1 MDDCK
6 RMSARASSACP
17 QCFTGNCRVH
27 PNQDGGKQTA
37 ELLEKLGDKAAL
49 QKRLYDSV
57 VKKQLEKL
65 SKEEGRT
72 KSAENSDA
80 YRADLD
86 KERRRAEKRK
96 NRLTP
101 EQQAKA
107 KSIKLGG
114 HLLEMMLEGS
124 DSEGGGIGSDGDAE
138 KRKKRKR
145 KVIIITVLIALTH
158 SVLYVHPTHV
168 FIVLI
173 YFAFTSLKGQ
183 EAKEEGEK
191 AQKGTKETEKGC

>member
-1 MDDCK
+1 
-6 RMSARASSACP
+6 MSAKASSKCP

-27 PNQDGGKQTA
+27 PNQDGGKKTA
-37 ELLEKLGDKAAL
+37 ELLEKLGDKVAL

-72 KSAENSDA
+72 KSAEDSNA

-107 KSIKLGG
+107 KNLKLGG
-114 HLLEMMLEGS
+114 HLLGMMLEGS
-124 DSEGGGIGSDGDAE
+124 DSEDRMGSDSDGE
-138 KRKKRKR
+138 KRKKRKKKDKKR
-145 KVIIITVLIALTH
+145 KKREKKRRREMKKRRKEADTISRSSSAS
-158 SVLYVHPTHV
+158 SVL
-168 FIVLI
+168 
-173 YFAFTSLKGQ
+173 
-183 EAKEEGEK
+183 
-191 AQKGTKETEKGC
+191 

>member
-1 MDDCK
+1 
-6 RMSARASSACP
+6 MSARASSACP

-37 ELLEKLGDKAAL
+37 QLLEKLGDKAAL

-72 KSAENSDA
+72 KNAEDSNA

-86 KERRRAEKRK
+86 KERRRAERRK

-101 EQQAKA
+101 ELQAKA
-107 KSIKLGG
+107 KNLKLGG

-124 DSEGGGIGSDGDAE
+124 DSEGGMEFDGDAE
-138 KRKKRKR
+138 KRKKRKK
-145 KVIIITVLIALTH
+145 KV
-158 SVLYVHPTHV
+158 
-168 FIVLI
+168 
-173 YFAFTSLKGQ
+173 K
-183 EAKEEGEK
+183 
-191 AQKGTKETEKGC
+191 

>member
-1 MDDCK
+1 MGVNDGGEPWTLTQ
-6 RMSARASSACP
+6 RMSAKASSKCP

-27 PNQDGGKQTA
+27 PNQDGGKKTA
-37 ELLEKLGDKAAL
+37 ELLEKLGDKVAL

-72 KSAENSDA
+72 KSAEDSNA

-107 KSIKLGG
+107 KNLKLGG
-114 HLLEMMLEGS
+114 HLLGMMLEGS
-124 DSEGGGIGSDGDAE
+124 DSEDRMGSDSDGE
-138 KRKKRKR
+138 KRKKRKK
-145 KVIIITVLIALTH
+145 KVVINTCFDCTSDVHPHPTFTVLI
-158 SVLYVHPTHV
+158 YCFC
-168 FIVLI
+168 FINR
-173 YFAFTSLKGQ
+173 TRNERRGRKND
-183 EAKEEGEK
+183 EGK
-191 AQKGTKETEKGC
+191 

>member
-1 MDDCK
+1 
-6 RMSARASSACP
+6 MSARAASACP

-27 PNQDGGKQTA
+27 PNQDGGKKTA

-72 KSAENSDA
+72 KSAENSNA

-107 KSIKLGG
+107 KNLKLGG

-124 DSEGGGIGSDGDAE
+124 DSEDGMGSDGDGE
-138 KRKKRKR
+138 KRKKRKK
-145 KVIIITVLIALTH
+145 KVVSYH
-158 SVLYVHPTHV
+158 
-168 FIVLI
+168 
-173 YFAFTSLKGQ
+173 Q
-183 EAKEEGEK
+183 D
-191 AQKGTKETEKGC
+191 